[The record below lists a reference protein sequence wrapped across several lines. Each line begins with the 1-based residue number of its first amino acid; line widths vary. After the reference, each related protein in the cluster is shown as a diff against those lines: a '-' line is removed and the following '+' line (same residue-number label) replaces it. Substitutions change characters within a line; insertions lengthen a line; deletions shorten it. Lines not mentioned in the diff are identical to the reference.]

1 MCTEESIVIPNPHV
15 RTVPTVPT
23 VKETVYAFSRNFSY
37 FARPQLKV
45 VSLANKPQ
53 LIFSVKYSN
62 YYTTPQPHVITYQV
76 L

>member
-15 RTVPTVPT
+15 RTVPTV
-23 VKETVYAFSRNFSY
+23 KETVYCFQEKNFL
-37 FARPQLKV
+37 FCTPQLKV
-45 VSLANKPQ
+45 VNLANKPQ